1 MLLGVHVSI
10 AGSIDLAIN
19 RAQELKCNTMQIFTR
34 NPRGWKFEA
43 IKKDN
48 IQKFRE
54 KIKEFSI
61 ISPVIHMPY
70 LPNLSSPEDNVYNI
84 SVETLIAELR
94 RSGELGI
101 PYVVTHLGSH
111 KGTGI
116 ESGIKRVANACNKA
130 LSKTNNECMIV
141 LENTS
146 GSKNS
151 VGSKFEEIK
160 EIIEKIDNKERIG
173 VCLDTCHAFAAGYD
187 MTENNLNTAL
197 KEYDSVIGME
207 KIKVIHLNDSKG
219 ERDGRLDRHEHIGM
233 GKIGEGGFKNLL
245 SIKKLSKLPF
255 ILETPIDERRDDRGN
270 IEKILSL
277 SGI

>member
-1 MLLGVHVSI
+1 MSI
-10 AGSIDLAIN
+10 AGSIDLSID
-19 RAQELKCNTMQIFTR
+19 RALELKCNTMQIFTR

-43 IKKDN
+43 IKIEN
-48 IQKFRE
+48 VQKFKE
-54 KIKEFSI
+54 KMEKSTIV
-61 ISPVIHMPY
+61 SPVTHMPY
-70 LPNLSSPEDNVYNI
+70 LPNLSSPEDSVYNI
-84 SVETLIAELR
+84 SVETLTVELR

-111 KGTGI
+111 KGSGI

-151 VGSKFEEIK
+151 VGSKFEEIR
-160 EIIEKIDNKERIG
+160 EIIERINNKNRIG
-173 VCLDTCHAFAAGYD
+173 ICLDTCHAFAAGYD
-187 MTENNLNTAL
+187 MTKNNVKNTL
-197 KEYDSVIGME
+197 KEFDSVIGIE

-219 ERDGRLDRHEHIGM
+219 DRDSRLDRHEHIGI
-233 GKIGEGGFKNLL
+233 GNIGEGGFRDLL

-255 ILETPIDERRDDRGN
+255 ILETPIDERRDDNGN
-270 IEKILSL
+270 IEKILAL
-277 SGI
+277 SEI